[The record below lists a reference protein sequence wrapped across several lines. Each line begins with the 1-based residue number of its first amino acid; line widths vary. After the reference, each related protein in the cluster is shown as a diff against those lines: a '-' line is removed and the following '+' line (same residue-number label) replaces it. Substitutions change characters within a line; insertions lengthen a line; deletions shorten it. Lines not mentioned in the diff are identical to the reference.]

1 VIPDDRHLISESLAG
16 RTASFGV
23 LVLRYQDRLYHV
35 ANRVLDNPDDALD
48 VVQDTFVNAYLSLAS
63 FKGDAE
69 FFTWLY
75 RIAFNTAISA
85 KRRKRSAVSLDAG
98 TGKDGNIGIDPEDRA
113 ADVAP
118 GAAMERSEDERLLA
132 EAVAK
137 LSPEHRA
144 VLLMK
149 DIDGLKYEDIAEV
162 MGVPIGTVR
171 SRLHRARVDLR
182 NLLEPGSLGVVEQG
196 AGTAKPD

>member
-1 VIPDDRHLISESLAG
+1 MNPDDRRLIAESLAG
-16 RTASFGV
+16 RTASFGE

-48 VVQDTFVNAYLSLAS
+48 AVQDAFVSAYQSLAS
-63 FKGDAE
+63 FKGEAE

-85 KRRKRSAVSLDAG
+85 KRRKRSVLSLDAG
-98 TGKDGNIGIDPEDRA
+98 GGREGESRIDPEDRA
-113 ADVAP
+113 SDVAP
-118 GAAMERSEDERLLA
+118 EAALERSEDERMLA
-132 EAVAK
+132 HAIAK

-149 DIDGLKYEDIAEV
+149 DIDGLKYEEIADL
-162 MGVPIGTVR
+162 MAVPIGTVR
-171 SRLHRARVDLR
+171 SRLHRARLELR
-182 NLLEPGSLGVVEQG
+182 NLLEPGSVGTTDAT
-196 AGTAKPD
+196 AGMANRE

>member
-1 VIPDDRHLISESLAG
+1 MNPDDRRLISEALAG
-16 RTASFGV
+16 RTASFGE

-35 ANRVLDNPDDALD
+35 ANRILDNPDDALD

-85 KRRKRSAVSLDAG
+85 KRKKRPVVSLDAG
-98 TGKDGNIGIDPEDRA
+98 IGRDGAAGLDPEDRA
-113 ADVAP
+113 ADTAP
-118 GAAMERSEDERLLA
+118 GAALERTEDERILS

-137 LSPEHRA
+137 LSPEHRT

-149 DIDGLKYEDIAEV
+149 DIDGLKYEDIAEA

-171 SRLHRARVDLR
+171 SRLHRARFELR
-182 NLLEPGSLGVVEQG
+182 NLLEPGSLGIVEQS
-196 AGTAKPD
+196 AGSTNPG